1 MQPSAELQRSQ
12 QHAVNGEGEAVAEED
27 RERPARGRRR
37 RNDRTFAQPEPQAQ
51 VPEHQP
57 QTQQEIAEP
66 PVEDVAVEQPEPQNR
81 RQRLG
86 PAMKRP
92 VQENDRSEEHTS
104 ELQSLMRRS
113 YAGYCFKHNQTT
125 SNSKCAN

>member
-66 PVEDVAVEQPEPQNR
+66 PVEDVDRKSVVEGKSVYVRVDHGGR
-81 RQRLG
+81 RIIKKKTT
-86 PAMKRP
+86 KR
-92 VQENDRSEEHTS
+92 
-104 ELQSLMRRS
+104 
-113 YAGYCFKHNQTT
+113 
-125 SNSKCAN
+125 